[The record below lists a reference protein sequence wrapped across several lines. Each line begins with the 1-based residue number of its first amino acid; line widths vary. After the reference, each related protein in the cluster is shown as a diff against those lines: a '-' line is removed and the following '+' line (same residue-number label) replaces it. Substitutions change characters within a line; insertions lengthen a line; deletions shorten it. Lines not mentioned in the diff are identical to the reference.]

1 MTQLRVGVIGLGAIA
16 RKAYLPVL
24 TSRQDLDIVLATRSL
39 PVLEELGRQYRIASR
54 VQTVDELIGA
64 GVTAAFVH
72 AATDAHGVIVGKL
85 LASGIDVYVDKPLS
99 YSIDESRDLVRL
111 AGSLGRILMVGF
123 NRRYAPFYRALSTA
137 SGASLVLMEKHRAAP
152 PEDVRT
158 FVYDDFI
165 HVVDTLR
172 FLTPGDPVGM
182 HVAGIRESGLLKQ
195 LTVEWT
201 TAGSTAVGIMTRG
214 SGCDEE
220 RLEAALDNTS
230 WRVLDLRNCVRW
242 QGGMVELTRSGDWES
257 PLFLR
262 GFPQIADAFLQAV
275 KTRQPPAPAAE
286 DALLTHECCQQIIHR
301 LE

>member
-1 MTQLRVGVIGLGAIA
+1 VTQLRVGVIGLGAVA

-24 TSRQDLDIVLATRSL
+24 ASRQDLDIVLATRNL
-39 PVLEELGRQYRIASR
+39 PVLEELGRQYRIANR
-54 VQTVDELIGA
+54 VQTVEELIGA

-72 AATDAHGVIVGKL
+72 AATEAHGVIVGKL

-111 AGSLGRILMVGF
+111 AASRGRILMVGF
-123 NRRYAPFYRALSTA
+123 NRRYAPLYRTLSA
-137 SGASLVLMEKHRAAP
+137 ISGKSLVLMEKHRAAP

-172 FLTPGDPVGM
+172 FLSPANAVGM
-182 HVAGIRESGLLKQ
+182 HVAGVREDGLLKQ

-220 RLEAALDNTS
+220 RLEMASGDTS
-230 WRVLDLRNCVRW
+230 WRVLNLRSSAHW
-242 QGGMVELTRSGDWES
+242 QGGAVELTRSGDWES

-262 GFPQIADAFLQAV
+262 GFPQIADAFLRAV
-275 KTRQPPAPAAE
+275 KAGQPLAPAAE
-286 DALLTHECCQQIIHR
+286 DALVTHELCEQIIQQ
-301 LE
+301 LT

>member
-1 MTQLRVGVIGLGAIA
+1 MTQLRVGVIGLGAVA

-24 TSRQDLDIVLATRSL
+24 ASRQDLDIVLATRNL
-39 PVLEELGRQYRIASR
+39 PVLEELGRQYRIANR
-54 VQTVDELIGA
+54 VQTVEELIGA

-72 AATDAHGVIVGKL
+72 AATEAHGVIVGKL

-111 AGSLGRILMVGF
+111 AASRGRILMVGF
-123 NRRYAPFYRALSTA
+123 NRRYAPLYRTLSA
-137 SGASLVLMEKHRAAP
+137 ISGKSLVLMEKHRAAP

-172 FLTPGDPVGM
+172 FLSPADAVGI
-182 HVAGIRESGLLKQ
+182 HVAGVREDGLLKQ

-220 RLEAALDNTS
+220 RLEMASGDTS
-230 WRVLDLRNCVRW
+230 WRVLNLRSSARW
-242 QGGMVELTRSGDWES
+242 QGSAVELTRSGDWES

-262 GFPQIADAFLQAV
+262 GFPQIADAFLRAV
-275 KTRQPPAPAAE
+275 KAGQPLAPAAE
-286 DALLTHECCQQIIHR
+286 DALVTHELCEQIIQQ
-301 LE
+301 LM